1 MTCCS
6 NTGCEGKVKARGLCD
21 KHYLQ
26 AKRAGDLLARD
37 GPGAGRRSPDWARAC
52 EGVHV
57 CGKPVLARG
66 VCGTCYQTRRRDGT
80 IPLLPMVNQ
89 RLFAVPTGV
98 ALVALGYSLW
108 RQQRSQV
115 AAVSQLG
122 PQPESA
128 VVR

>member
-1 MTCCS
+1 MATPLS
-6 NTGCEGKVKARGLCD
+6 
-21 KHYLQ
+21 
-26 AKRAGDLLARD
+26 LA
-37 GPGAGRRSPDWARAC
+37 
-52 EGVHV
+52 
-57 CGKPVLARG
+57 
-66 VCGTCYQTRRRDGT
+66 
-80 IPLLPMVNQ
+80 IPLLPWINQ